1 MFSNVSL
8 KNENSAG
15 TELIF
20 PLNCVNVFSLGW
32 VFWSIIL
39 RLVRFTFGFEVA
51 PTWPGY
57 YYLAKLKVLYFALF
71 TQL

>member
-1 MFSNVSL
+1 MI
-8 KNENSAG
+8 KNPAG

-20 PLNCVNVFSLGW
+20 PLISVNVFYFEM